1 MDRPFTGALSH
12 VRDTTDVIEHIV
24 LLRKDRTV
32 NDAQQKKDIRK
43 TAIILT
49 LIALTFYGGF
59 ILLGVLRS

>member
-1 MDRPFTGALSH
+1 MDRPVTGALSH
-12 VRDTTDVIEHIV
+12 VRDAADIIEHIV

-32 NDAQQKKDIRK
+32 TDAQQKKDIRK

-59 ILLGVLRS
+59 ILMGVLRA